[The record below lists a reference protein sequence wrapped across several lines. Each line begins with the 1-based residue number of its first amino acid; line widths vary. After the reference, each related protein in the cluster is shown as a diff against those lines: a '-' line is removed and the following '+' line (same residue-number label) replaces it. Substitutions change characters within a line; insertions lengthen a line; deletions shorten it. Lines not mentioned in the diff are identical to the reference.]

1 MDLVF
6 PEILNI
12 PPKLI
17 PFVLNFNRYSYFLLE
32 GGRASG
38 KTQSV
43 ARFLLY
49 VCENRR
55 VRICCGREIQNS
67 INESVKTVFLD
78 LIENYNLPYIIKK
91 DCLIHKAT
99 LSQTRLLILL
109 FQPLERKIQ

>member
-1 MDLVF
+1 MKFLTI

-12 PPKLI
+12 PPKLF
-17 PFVLNFNRYSYFLLE
+17 PFIYKFNDYGYFLLE

-49 VCENRR
+49 IAQMRH

-67 INESVKTVFLD
+67 INESVKTVFFGF
-78 LIENYNLPYIIKK
+78 N
-91 DCLIHKAT
+91 
-99 LSQTRLLILL
+99 
-109 FQPLERKIQ
+109 